1 MSDYKKDWTK
11 HPAPER
17 LFFHYHPQPE
27 KHAPGP
33 SDCWSSGCGG
43 CVECTMPAPEGD
55 IWHHAYSSK
64 AEAEDGLRR
73 MNAGIAAIDEGW
85 IVEEYVHVREVESRG
100 EAIRELQGLLE
111 SRGKLILDLQAC
123 HGALGIHLLGWNC
136 SLPDGGCGIFN
147 SEMKER
153 LKQCRNCGKPR
164 PT

>member
-1 MSDYKKDWTK
+1 MSDYKKDWKK

-27 KHAPGP
+27 KHVPGP

-43 CVECTMPAPEGD
+43 CVECTMPAEEGD

-64 AEAEDGLRR
+64 AEAEDGLKR
-73 MNAGIAAIDEGW
+73 MMAGIVAIDEGW
-85 IVEEYVHVREVESRG
+85 IVEEYVHVREVEKLQ
-100 EAIRELQGLLE
+100 ANIR
-111 SRGKLILDLQAC
+111 DLQAQLNAYKMRY
-123 HGALGIHLLGWNC
+123 GDERILGIHLPGWNC
-136 SLPDGGCGIFN
+136 SLSNGGCGIFN

-153 LKQCRNCGKPR
+153 LEQCRNCGKPR

>member
-1 MSDYKKDWTK
+1 MSDYKKNWTK

-27 KHAPGP
+27 KHVPGP

-64 AEAEDGLRR
+64 EEAEDGLRR

-85 IVEEYVHVREVESRG
+85 IVEEYVHVREVEKLQADLKNRD
-100 EAIRELQGLLE
+100 ANIR
-111 SRGKLILDLQAC
+111 DLQAQ
-123 HGALGIHLLGWNC
+123 LTKSQVQGILLSGWYC
-136 SLPDGGCGIFN
+136 LPSSDGCGIFN
-147 SEMKER
+147 SDMKER
-153 LKQCRNCGKPR
+153 LEQCRNCGKPR